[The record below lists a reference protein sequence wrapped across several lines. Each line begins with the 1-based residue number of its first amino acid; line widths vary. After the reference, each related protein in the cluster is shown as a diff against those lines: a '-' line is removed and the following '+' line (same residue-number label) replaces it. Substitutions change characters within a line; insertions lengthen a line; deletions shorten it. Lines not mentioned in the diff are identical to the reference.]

1 MTDPMVY
8 DRRYIWT
15 PLRTLGGIPW
25 VSTRFSIRI
34 ENEEADTWRDGQT
47 CLAKPNFQA
56 WTGTRN
62 FSPGQLIMWT
72 GLATFRLIC
81 TLLYVMTRTITTTV
95 VACTL
100 NSRLLSGYLRV
111 IAIGDF
117 FSPSTMVRW
126 VCNSRDSVG
135 WTRVLLLRNVWGKS
149 WTQLS
154 SKLLVLASFF
164 LLLYRHKTEGGNV
177 SVQQ

>member
-1 MTDPMVY
+1 MVY
-8 DRRYIWT
+8 GRKYIWT
-15 PLRTLGGIPW
+15 PLRTLGGTPS
-25 VSTRFSIRI
+25 VSTRFSVSI
-34 ENEEADTWRDGQT
+34 ENKQADTGRDGQT

-62 FSPGQLIMWT
+62 FFPGQLIMWT

-81 TLLYVMTRTITTTV
+81 TLLYVMTTTTTTTTV

-100 NSRLLSGYLRV
+100 NSRLLSGHLGV
-111 IAIGDF
+111 IAVGDL

-135 WTRVLLLRNVWGKS
+135 WTRVLLLRYVLGKI
-149 WTQLS
+149 WMQLS
-154 SKLLVLASFF
+154 YKLLVLASFF
-164 LLLYRHKTEGGNV
+164 
-177 SVQQ
+177 